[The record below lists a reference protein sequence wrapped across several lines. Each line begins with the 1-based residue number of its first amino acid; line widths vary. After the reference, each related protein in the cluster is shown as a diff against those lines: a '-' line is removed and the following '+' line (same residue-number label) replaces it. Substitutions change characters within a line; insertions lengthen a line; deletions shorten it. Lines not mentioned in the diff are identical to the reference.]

1 MFLEAIMW
9 WFWIGLGIITFGVL
23 IEINEFLKKKDPEDK
38 QLKKVLGNKM
48 YNFLDKNL

>member
-9 WFWIGLGIITFGVL
+9 WFWIGVGIITFGVL
-23 IEINEFLKKKDPEDK
+23 LEINKFLKKKDPEDK
-38 QLKKVLGNKM
+38 ILKKVLGDKI